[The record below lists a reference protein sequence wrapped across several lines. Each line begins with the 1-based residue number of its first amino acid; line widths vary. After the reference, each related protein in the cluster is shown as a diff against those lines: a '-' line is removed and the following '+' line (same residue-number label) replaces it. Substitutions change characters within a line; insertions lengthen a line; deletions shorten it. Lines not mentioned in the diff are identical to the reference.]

1 MSSTAAASP
10 DVPAPAAEPQR
21 RTGAEM
27 IWEVLEQEGVEVVFG
42 YPGGAIMP
50 AYDALPRYRVRHVL
64 VRHEQGAA
72 HMADGYARASGRV
85 GVAVATSGPG
95 ATNLVTGIATAMLD
109 SVPCVFITGQ
119 VSSHLIGSD
128 AFQETDV
135 TGVTLPITKH
145 NWLVTRPED
154 VGPVLREAFH
164 VARTGRP
171 GPVLVDVTKDAQ
183 QGSCDFDPADRR
195 LARVPHRRPE
205 RGGTADALD
214 RAAALIDHAERPLIL
229 AGHGIVQA
237 GAAAELL
244 AFVERTGA
252 PVASTLLGLGGFPAT
267 HPRALGMMGMHGE
280 AWVNRAVQEADLLIA
295 LGMRF
300 DDRVTGNLKTYAPR
314 ARKIHVDLDSSEI
327 GKNVAVDLAI
337 IGDVKQVLAEL
348 TPRCKPSTRATWI
361 ARIEAE
367 KGDAAVRDIQRLPD
381 TGKLFAAHVIHD
393 LWRLTEGKAVVVT
406 DVGQHQ
412 MWEAQ
417 YYKHDHARGLVTSGG
432 LGTMGFALP
441 AAIGARFA
449 RPDDE
454 VWVIAGDGG
463 FQMTAAELSTC
474 AQEGLK
480 VNVAIINNGYLG
492 MVRQW
497 QEMFYGGRY
506 VATPMRSP
514 DFVKLAEAHG
524 LTGLRV
530 TRRAEVAD
538 AVAAARRA
546 PGTVVIDFR
555 VEQEDS
561 VYPMVPTGADLGE
574 MIRRPAPSPI
584 VETARDS
591 DEDEVP
597 R

>member
-1 MSSTAAASP
+1 VTAATAAAAT
-10 DVPAPAAEPQR
+10 PAPAPAT

-27 IWEVLEQEGVEVVFG
+27 IWEVLVHEGVDVVFG

-50 AYDALPRYRVRHVL
+50 AYDALPRYPVRHVL

-109 SVPCVFITGQ
+109 SVPVVFITGQ
-119 VSSHLIGSD
+119 VSSALLGTD

-145 NWLVTRPED
+145 NWLVTRAED
-154 VGPVLREAFH
+154 IGPVLREAFA
-164 VARTGRP
+164 VARSGRP
-171 GPVLVDVTKDAQ
+171 GPVLVDITKDAQ
-183 QGSCDFDPADRR
+183 QASCAFDPSDRA
-195 LARVPHRRPE
+195 LARPARVRPA
-205 RGGTADALD
+205 RGTTADALA
-214 RAAALIDHAERPLIL
+214 RAVALIDRAERPLIL
-229 AGHGIVQA
+229 AGHGVVAA
-237 GAAAELL
+237 GAAAELA
-244 AFVERTGA
+244 AFVARTGV

-267 HPRALGMMGMHGE
+267 DPRALGMMGMHGE
-280 AWVNRAVQEADLLIA
+280 AWVNRAVQDADLLIA

-300 DDRVTGNLKTYAPR
+300 DDRVTGNLATFAPR
-314 ARKIHVDLDSSEI
+314 ARKIHVDLDPSEI
-327 GKNVAVDLAI
+327 GKNVAVDVAI
-337 IGDVKQVLAEL
+337 VDDVRAVLAAL
-348 TPRCKPSTRATWI
+348 TPRCRAADRAAWM
-361 ARIEAE
+361 AAIEAS
-367 KGDAAVRDIQRLPD
+367 KGDSAVRDIQQLPD
-381 TGKLFAAHVIHD
+381 TGKLHAAHVLHD
-393 LWRLTEGKAVVVT
+393 LWRLTAGRAVVVT

-417 YYKHDHARGLVTSGG
+417 YYKHDHPRGLVTSGG

-449 RPDDE
+449 RPDAE
-454 VWVIAGDGG
+454 VWVVAGDGG

-474 AQEGLK
+474 AQEDLK
-480 VNVAIINNGYLG
+480 VNIAIINNGYLG

-497 QEMFYGGRY
+497 QELFYGGRY

-538 AVAAARRA
+538 AVAAARA
-546 PGTVVIDFR
+546 AAGTVVIDFR
-555 VEQEDS
+555 VEAEDS
-561 VYPMVPTGADLGE
+561 VYPMVPSGADLGD
-574 MIRRPAPSPI
+574 MIRRPLRSRLI
-584 VETARDS
+584 ETGAD
-591 DEDEVP
+591 DELTEEPP